1 MCFLLLGKIYLKL
14 FELYMDRFI
23 EFMFCEH
30 TIAFIIFFILR
41 GVYISENLKIR
52 RLGKS
57 FSESHHFTTSNIKI
71 VSSSSILI
79 IQI

>member
-1 MCFLLLGKIYLKL
+1 MKL

-23 EFMFCEH
+23 KNLFFVSII
-30 TIAFIIFFILR
+30 IAFIIFFILR
-41 GVYISENLKIR
+41 GVYMSENLKIR

-57 FSESHHFTTSNIKI
+57 YSESHHFITSYIKI